1 MSILFRVSARTE
13 SAGGELTKAEILGSD
28 DPTGETLLTF
38 FVHGY
43 NNIEWRATKR
53 WDLHTWPGIRSLT
66 HAPIGDFV
74 LFFWP
79 GDTGSLKALS
89 ALSYPSRVPV
99 AIAAGVELGRYI
111 KGIRRLNPGLRVQF
125 VGHSL
130 GCRVVL
136 SAVEELAKQPHVV
149 PVLRILLMAAA
160 VPEGDCGES
169 GRWHASIAE
178 TFAGALG
185 PDVAESSEVVLYS
198 KKDEILGGIF
208 DLGER
213 KARRDGLRSVEP
225 YEAVGLTGGPL
236 DRWDGGAGA
245 KECHLKHNGYTTSK
259 VALRHVAALFGPL
272 TDRPMA
278 ESPLGSR
285 LTAEVYQEERDL
297 ESAREI
303 RLTGDR

>member
-1 MSILFRVSARTE
+1 MSTLFRVSARTE
-13 SAGGELTKAEILGSD
+13 DAGGELKTAEIVGSD
-28 DPTGETLLTF
+28 PPADKTLLTF

-43 NNIEWRATKR
+43 NNTQVRATNR
-53 WDLHTWPGIRSLT
+53 WDRHTWPGIRGLT
-66 HAPIGDFV
+66 HAPVGDFV

-79 GDTGSLKALS
+79 GDKGSLKALS

-99 AIAAGVELGRYI
+99 AIAAGVELGKYI
-111 KGIRRLNPGLRVQF
+111 KEISGLNPGLRVQF

-136 SAVEELAKQPHVV
+136 SAVEELAKQPHAV

-160 VPEGDCGES
+160 VPEGDCGGS

-198 KKDEILGGIF
+198 KEDEILGAIF
-208 DLGER
+208 DVGEGT
-213 KARRDGLRSVEP
+213 ARLQGLRSVAP
-225 YEAVGLTGGPL
+225 YEAVGSTGGPL
-236 DRWDGGAGA
+236 GRWDGGAGA
-245 KECHLKHNGYTTSK
+245 KECHLKHNQYTTNK

-272 TDRPMA
+272 IDRPMA
-278 ESPLGSR
+278 ESQLGSH
-285 LTAEVYQEERDL
+285 LTSEVHPEEQHL
-297 ESAREI
+297 ESVREI
-303 RLTGDR
+303 R